1 MGYKDIERRMSQ
13 TDVSGWNRES
23 LSFQSIRGNVLT
35 VVVVLITI
43 INHIVVV
50 STIAI
55 RKKETEY

>member
-1 MGYKDIERRMSQ
+1 MSQ

-23 LSFQSIRGNVLT
+23 LSFQSIRGYVLT
-35 VVVVLITI
+35 VVVVVLITI

-50 STIAI
+50 STISI

>member
-13 TDVSGWNRES
+13 TDVSGWDRES
-23 LSFQSIRGNVLT
+23 LSFQSIRGYVLT